1 MEQEQGE
8 TIMVEIKKDM
18 IKFSTDKEL
27 SKNEYRNWTNFVE
40 QHNHDNPNDQI
51 CYEVVWNP
59 KTPKPLEFQKFQL
72 IKNLLLI
79 STKSSRGWN

>member
-8 TIMVEIKKDM
+8 TIMVDIKKDM

-51 CYEVVWNP
+51 CYEVVWKDDVYNV
-59 KTPKPLEFQKFQL
+59 KIIELGVDRKK
-72 IKNLLLI
+72 
-79 STKSSRGWN
+79 

>member
-51 CYEVVWNP
+51 CYEVVWKDDVYNV
-59 KTPKPLEFQKFQL
+59 KIIELGVDRKK
-72 IKNLLLI
+72 
-79 STKSSRGWN
+79 